1 MILRSLVIVAIAM
14 LAVSPI
20 RAAAQ
25 TGTDVVLDWNAIMVS
40 TVSGQNPFAQARF
53 AAITQLA
60 VFEAVNSITGE
71 YEPYFNPIDAP
82 GGSSPEAAAA
92 KAAHDV
98 LVAYFPAAGTSL
110 DSRAGLVAC
119 GHP

>member
-1 MILRSLVIVAIAM
+1 MDSKRSVPHDPEEFVIVAIAM

-53 AAITQLA
+53 AAITQ
-60 VFEAVNSITGE
+60 
-71 YEPYFNPIDAP
+71 
-82 GGSSPEAAAA
+82 SPC
-92 KAAHDV
+92 
-98 LVAYFPAAGTSL
+98 
-110 DSRAGLVAC
+110 SRR
-119 GHP
+119 